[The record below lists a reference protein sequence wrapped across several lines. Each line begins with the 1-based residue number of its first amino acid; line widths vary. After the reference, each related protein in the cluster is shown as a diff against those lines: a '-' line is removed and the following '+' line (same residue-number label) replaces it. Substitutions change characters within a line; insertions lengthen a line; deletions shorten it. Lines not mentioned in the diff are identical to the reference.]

1 MLEKPYDPNQGAE
14 FFIFSNIFFQ
24 FDWFILMIESQNWMW
39 LKIFELFITKEIFMI
54 EFFTENLNVLFV
66 LYFDEFV

>member
-1 MLEKPYDPNQGAE
+1 
-14 FFIFSNIFFQ
+14 
-24 FDWFILMIESQNWMW
+24 MIESQNWMW
-39 LKIFELFITKEIFMI
+39 LKIFELLITKEIFMI